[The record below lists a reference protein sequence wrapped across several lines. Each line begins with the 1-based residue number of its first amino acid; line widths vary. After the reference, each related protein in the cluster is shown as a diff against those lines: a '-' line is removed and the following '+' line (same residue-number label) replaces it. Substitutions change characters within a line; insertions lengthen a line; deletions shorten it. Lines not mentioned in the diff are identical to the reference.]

1 LAQVFLFQASR
12 APALDSIRIEA
23 MDLVSLFFLCYRS
36 KFAKENSDEA
46 LCYFCFALIVC
57 FAGRFVSDHAFSAVI
72 TLGAAIQLLGFCL
85 LRMKMRKQKGA
96 AGMSSRTL
104 QMFAVMYVFRLYS
117 TLQYNGYLP
126 VDRSGDW
133 AYQLTDLLALGVV
146 ISILVSMHDKYSSTY
161 EHEADTCQIGYFI
174 VGCVVLSCFVH
185 PDLNRR
191 QIPDIAWTAALYME
205 AVSMVPQLYM
215 MAKKGGEV
223 ESLASHYIACVF
235 VSRLL
240 MITFWL
246 HSYPELLPRGAT
258 FNFAGYGV
266 VGAQLLQIVLFG
278 DFMYYY
284 VKSIRSRTRMV
295 LPQTMSV

>member
-1 LAQVFLFQASR
+1 
-12 APALDSIRIEA
+12 
-23 MDLVSLFFLCYRS
+23 MDLVSIFLSIYRS
-36 KFAKENSDEA
+36 KYAKENGDEV
-46 LCYFCFALIVC
+46 LSYFAFALIVC
-57 FAGRFVSDHAFSAVI
+57 FCGRFVSDSAFSALI

-85 LRMKMRKQKGA
+85 LRLKMRKQKGA
-96 AGMSSRTL
+96 HGMSSRTL
-104 QMFAVMYVFRLYS
+104 QMFAVTYVFRLYS

-146 ISILVSMHDKYSSTY
+146 ISILVSMHGTYGQTY
-161 EHEADTCQIGYFI
+161 EKEADTCAIHYF
-174 VGCVVLSCFVH
+174 VFGCLLLSYFVH

-191 QIPDIAWTAALYME
+191 RVPDIAWTSALYME

-246 HSYPELLPRGAT
+246 HSYTELLPRDAT

-284 VKSIRSRTRMV
+284 VKSIRNQSRMV
-295 LPQTMSV
+295 LPHTMSV

>member
-1 LAQVFLFQASR
+1 
-12 APALDSIRIEA
+12 
-23 MDLVSLFFLCYRS
+23 M
-36 KFAKENSDEA
+36 
-46 LCYFCFALIVC
+46 
-57 FAGRFVSDHAFSAVI
+57 FVV
-72 TLGAAIQLLGFCL
+72 T
-85 LRMKMRKQKGA
+85 
-96 AGMSSRTL
+96 
-104 QMFAVMYVFRLYS
+104 YVLRLYS

-146 ISILVSMHDKYSSTY
+146 ISILVSVHDTYSSTY
-161 EHEADTCQIGYFI
+161 EESLDTCNMNCFV
-174 VGCVVLSCFVH
+174 VGCIVLAYFFH

-191 QIPDIAWTAALYME
+191 VIPDMAWTSALYLE

-215 MAKKGGEV
+215 MAKNGGEV

-240 MITFWL
+240 MITFWF
-246 HSYPELLPRGAT
+246 HSYEELLPRGAT

-284 VKSIRSRTRMV
+284 VKSIRFSSRMV
-295 LPQTMSV
+295 LPQSMSV

>member
-1 LAQVFLFQASR
+1 
-12 APALDSIRIEA
+12 
-23 MDLVSLFFLCYRS
+23 MDFVSLISAVARHRVV
-36 KFAKENSDEA
+36 KENGDEA
-46 LCYFCFALIVC
+46 LVYVCFGLIVC
-57 FAGRFVSDHAFSAVI
+57 FAGRFVSDHAFSALI

-85 LRMKMRKQKGA
+85 LRLKMRKQKGA

-104 QMFAVMYVFRLYS
+104 QMFAVTYVFRLYS

-133 AYQLTDLLALGVV
+133 AYQLIEVLALCVV
-146 ISILVSMHDKYSSTY
+146 ISLLVAMHTKYEATY
-161 EHEADTCQIGYFI
+161 EKEADTCAIHYFVIGCLLMSY
-174 VGCVVLSCFVH
+174 FVH

-191 QIPDIAWTAALYME
+191 KVPDIAWTSALYME

-235 VSRLL
+235 VCRLM
-240 MITFWL
+240 MISFWL
-246 HSYPELLPRGAT
+246 HTYTELLPRGAT

-266 VGAQLLQIVLFG
+266 VGAQLLQLVLFG

-284 VKSIRSRTRMV
+284 VKSIRTRSRMV
-295 LPQTMSV
+295 LPQSMSV